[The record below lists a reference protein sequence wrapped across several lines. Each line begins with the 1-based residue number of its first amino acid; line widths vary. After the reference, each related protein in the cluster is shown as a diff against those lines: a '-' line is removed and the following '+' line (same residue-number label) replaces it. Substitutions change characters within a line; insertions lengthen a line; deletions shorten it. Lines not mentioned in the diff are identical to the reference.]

1 MFGHN
6 GWFEIISPNLAS
18 TLALD
23 QKQLL
28 NNILFCGLLNMEQFL
43 PVLAIY
49 YLLECSN
56 NSTGTVSGWCGL
68 YSKLQETY
76 TDTGLKFV
84 IISAFYSTKIEL
96 WTSFQDVLAVRADAT
111 TTWLLED
118 ITIKPEVTAINQSE
132 EWAMRAIQ
140 SSFPR
145 LKD

>member
-1 MFGHN
+1 MVWDYITQSSFYTGT
-6 GWFEIISPNLAS
+6 GPKTTI
-18 TLALD
+18 
-23 QKQLL
+23 K
-28 NNILFCGLLNMEQFL
+28 NILFCGLLNMEQFL

-49 YLLECSN
+49 WN
-56 NSTGTVSGWCGL
+56 VPIQSTVAGWCGL

-118 ITIKPEVTAINQSE
+118 ITIKPEATAINQSE